1 MLAQFWIPVIVVMVA
16 SCVAATT
23 DIRKYR
29 VYNSLTIPLFLSG
42 VAYHTAIDGWNG
54 LAASLIGAAFGF
66 GVLFVPYLL
75 GLMGA
80 GDVKLLAG
88 VAAWLCLGLAVVVFV
103 VTSLVAGV
111 YACVLIAYRGNVGES
126 WKTLKLIFYR
136 FAALGVYFGKD
147 DLVETYSTGTD
158 HRLRV
163 IPYGA
168 MIPFGVVGA
177 VIWFCWLT

>member
-1 MLAQFWIPVIVVMVA
+1 MLAQFWIPVVVALVA
-16 SCVAATT
+16 SCIAAIT

-29 VYNSLTIPLFLSG
+29 VYNSFTIPLFLSG
-42 VAYHTAIDGWNG
+42 VAYNTVIGGWSG
-54 LAASLIGAAFGF
+54 LGASLAGAAFGF

-80 GDVKLLAG
+80 GDVKLLAA
-88 VAAWLCLGLAVVVFV
+88 VAAWLCLKMAVVVFV
-103 VTSLVAGV
+103 VTSLVAGI
-111 YACVLIAYRGNVGES
+111 YACILIGYRGKIGES

-136 FAALGVYFGKD
+136 FAALGIYFGKD
-147 DLVETYSTGTD
+147 DLVESYSTGTD

-177 VIWFCWLT
+177 VIWFCWLA